1 MQTLPQQIE
10 TMATSGATQ
19 VTLKYQAGKA
29 QLMPETKT
37 DRQSEHHDNSRQTNA
52 T

>member
-10 TMATSGATQ
+10 TMVTSDATQ

-29 QLMPETKT
+29 QSMSETKS
-37 DRQSEHHDNSRQTNA
+37 DRQSEHHDNSRRTNA